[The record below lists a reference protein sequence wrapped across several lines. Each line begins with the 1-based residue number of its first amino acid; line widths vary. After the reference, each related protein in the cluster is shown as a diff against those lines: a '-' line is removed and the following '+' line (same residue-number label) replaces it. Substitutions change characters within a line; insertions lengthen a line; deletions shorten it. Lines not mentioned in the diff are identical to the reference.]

1 MVLMGDVSVNLK
13 LYLLM
18 AVICVNGIIEDV
30 FLIWNRF
37 LTYDTN
43 RRDQFLEKTVDR
55 SIKSVRVN

>member
-18 AVICVNGIIEDV
+18 AVICVDGIIEDV
-30 FLIWNRF
+30 FLISNRF
-37 LTYDTN
+37 LTDDTN